1 MTLKEKGLISFT
13 DKVSKYIPEFENLKC
28 KDAIGETYNCKKDL
42 TVFHLMTHRSG
53 YSYYGNPQFFT
64 STIKY
69 NNLEDFV
76 TDVANHPLE
85 FEPVANIF
93 TA

>member
-1 MTLKEKGLISFT
+1 MVNVKTYYNCCDDDSQREGLISFT

-53 YSYYGNPQFFT
+53 YVIMEILNFSQV
-64 STIKY
+64 
-69 NNLEDFV
+69 L
-76 TDVANHPLE
+76 
-85 FEPVANIF
+85 
-93 TA
+93 